1 MRSCASEKGGSE
13 VGGLG
18 GFEEAG
24 GKADFAPNYLRL
36 ASARSCSAS
45 VDRKCRPRRSPN
57 TLRNGD
63 TFAVSYPRAR
73 RVAGGCRQG
82 SDAHRGHRASR
93 DRQRGGLGLQK
104 RARVDFGARGPVGI
118 LRLEGGRECSE
129 NVILHVISPCQPGEL
144 DIGGSTR
151 VHPAQRA
158 LGASGHHRSPP
169 SEGAWWRRTRAGVTI
184 GAAPPR

>member
-1 MRSCASEKGGSE
+1 M
-13 VGGLG
+13 GGLG

-73 RVAGGCRQG
+73 RAAGGCRQG

-93 DRQRGGLGLQK
+93 DRQRGVLDS
-104 RARVDFGARGPVGI
+104 RNVRVSIPAPGGPSAFSV
-118 LRLEGGRECSE
+118 
-129 NVILHVISPCQPGEL
+129 
-144 DIGGSTR
+144 
-151 VHPAQRA
+151 
-158 LGASGHHRSPP
+158 
-169 SEGAWWRRTRAGVTI
+169 WRRVGNVVLQPSQKVIPQLRMTLALAVTVMTNN
-184 GAAPPR
+184 PR

>member
-1 MRSCASEKGGSE
+1 MSSCASEKGGSE

-73 RVAGGCRQG
+73 RAAGGCRQG

-93 DRQRGGLGLQK
+93 DRQRGVLDS
-104 RARVDFGARGPVGI
+104 RNVRVSIPAPGGPSAFSVWRGVGNVVI
-118 LRLEGGRECSE
+118 AIQIRLVVSA
-129 NVILHVISPCQPGEL
+129 VPF
-144 DIGGSTR
+144 
-151 VHPAQRA
+151 
-158 LGASGHHRSPP
+158 
-169 SEGAWWRRTRAGVTI
+169 
-184 GAAPPR
+184 

>member
-73 RVAGGCRQG
+73 RAAGGCRQG

-93 DRQRGGLGLQK
+93 DRQRGVLDS
-104 RARVDFGARGPVGI
+104 RNMRVSISAPEGPSAFSVWEGARNVVSGVWWWKARQPAMRGP
-118 LRLEGGRECSE
+118 
-129 NVILHVISPCQPGEL
+129 
-144 DIGGSTR
+144 
-151 VHPAQRA
+151 PA
-158 LGASGHHRSPP
+158 GYS
-169 SEGAWWRRTRAGVTI
+169 RAGSA
-184 GAAPPR
+184 GRLCS